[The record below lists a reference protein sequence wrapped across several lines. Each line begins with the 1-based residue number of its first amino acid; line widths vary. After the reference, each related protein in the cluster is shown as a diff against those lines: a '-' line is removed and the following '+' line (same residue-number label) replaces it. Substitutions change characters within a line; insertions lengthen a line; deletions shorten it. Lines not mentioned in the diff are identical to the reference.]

1 MEKFEEILNTLE
13 TESKEVRQNFL
24 VKFTKN
30 WYWFAIFC
38 ILGLIAGY
46 ILFSFSPP
54 TYLVQSRL
62 LIPSTDDVENTL
74 LSFDKQVIPKNQK
87 VENQIGTLQS
97 FSLYKK
103 ALENL
108 NWKTS
113 FYINNGYY
121 KTELYENKPF
131 DVIISKGAKNI
142 EGLELSIVALNDYKF
157 KINGAGIITE
167 NGIKQK
173 IKFDESGYFNT
184 NFKNKYFD
192 FTIRKKNYIAN
203 KKYYMVFNNV
213 NVMSQNYLKKIKII
227 LEDKESE
234 LINVQI
240 HSQTPQK
247 DVDFINELNQV
258 FILVGIKKNN
268 QASENSIKFI
278 DTTLIG
284 ISNTLKNAELNL
296 SNYRKNNQVMDLGA
310 ESNLIYQK
318 LEEIENEKYL
328 AKLRIDYY
336 KNMQSYMG
344 DAKKIKQMINPSIIG
359 ITDIGINSMLPKLME
374 LYNKREVLSYSVE
387 NNNPSLILIEKEI
400 QLTGNA
406 LSENLNNLLKNAEV
420 EMQSMEIRYKTV
432 QQRLTKLP
440 DTERQLI
447 SKQRDFN
454 LNNELYT
461 YMLQKKAEA
470 SISLASN
477 IPQVQIIDPAMIES
491 SEQVGP
497 SLPKNIIGGFGLGFL
512 IPFIIILI
520 SDALN
525 TKLNTFEEVEK
536 LSKLQI
542 LDGIIHSNYKNGL
555 PVLKNPQSGITESF
569 RILKVNLRNI
579 LNSPEKKVISV
590 NSLVPGEGKTFIAA
604 NLSAILSL
612 GTNEKKILIV
622 EGDLRKPKL
631 NILFGTNEGIGLSY
645 YLANKN
651 NMKDIVIQTPY
662 PNLYFVPAGE
672 IPHNPTELLENG
684 RFDIFIE
691 EARAQFDFIIID
703 NAPIS
708 LVPDG
713 LMTSKHADSSIF
725 VIRLNYSK
733 KRELKEIEKVV
744 AVNTLKNAIIVIN
757 DAPNNRFGYG
767 NKYGKNGYSNYIKYG
782 KSDSNTNNLKLIKSA

>member
-1 MEKFEEILNTLE
+1 MDKFEEILNTLE
-13 TESKEVRQNFL
+13 SENKEVRQNFL

-38 ILGLIAGY
+38 ILGLIGGY
-46 ILFSFSPP
+46 MLFSFSQP
-54 TYLVQSRL
+54 TFLVQSRL
-62 LIPSTDDVENTL
+62 LIPSTDNVPNTL

-87 VENQIGTLQS
+87 IENQIGTLQS

-113 FYINNGYY
+113 FYVNNGYY

-131 DVIISKGAKNI
+131 DVIVSKGAKNI
-142 EGLELSIVALNDYKF
+142 EGLELAIIALNDHKY
-157 KINGAGIITE
+157 KINGEGIIKE

-173 IKFDESGYFNT
+173 IRFDEFGYFNT

-192 FTIRKKNYIAN
+192 FIISKKNCIAH
-203 KKYYMVFNNV
+203 KKYYMVFNNI
-213 NVMSQNYLKKIKII
+213 NVMSQDYLKKVKIV
-227 LEDKESE
+227 LENKESE
-234 LINVQI
+234 LINVQTY
-240 HSQTPQK
+240 SQTPQK

-258 FILVGIKKNN
+258 FITVGIKKNN
-268 QASENSIKFI
+268 QASENSINFI
-278 DTTLIG
+278 DTTLVG

-310 ESNLIYQK
+310 ESNVIYQK

-400 QLTGNA
+400 QLTSNA
-406 LSENLNNLLKNAEV
+406 LSENLNNLLKNAEI
-420 EMQSMEIRYKTV
+420 EMQSMEIRYKTI

-491 SEQVGP
+491 SEQIGP
-497 SLPKNIIGGFGLGFL
+497 SLPKNIIGGFGLGFF

-520 SDALN
+520 YDAFN
-525 TKLNTFEEVEK
+525 TKLDTFEEVEK
-536 LSKLQI
+536 LSKIQI

-555 PVLKNPQSGITESF
+555 PVIKNPQSGITESF

-604 NLSAILSL
+604 NLAAILSL

-631 NILFGTNEGIGLSY
+631 NILFGTNEGIGLSS
-645 YLANKN
+645 YLENKN
-651 NMKDIVIQTPY
+651 NLKEIIIQTAY
-662 PNLYFVPAGE
+662 PNLYFVPAGD

-684 RFDIFIE
+684 RFDSFIE
-691 EARAQFDFIIID
+691 EARTQFDFIIID
-703 NAPIS
+703 NAPLS

-767 NKYGKNGYSNYIKYG
+767 NKYGKNGYSNYIKYS
-782 KSDSNTNNLKLIKSA
+782 KSDSKNNLKLIKSA

>member
-1 MEKFEEILNTLE
+1 MDKFEEILNTLE
-13 TESKEVRQNFL
+13 TETKEVRQNFL

-30 WYWFAIFC
+30 WFWFAIFC
-38 ILGLIAGY
+38 SIGIIAGF
-46 ILFSFSPP
+46 LFFSFTPP
-54 TYLVQSRL
+54 IYFVHSRL
-62 LIPSTDDVENTL
+62 LIPSTENTENTL
-74 LSFDKQVIPKNQK
+74 LSFDKQIIPKNQK
-87 VENQIGTLQS
+87 IENQIGTLQS

-131 DVIISKGAKNI
+131 DVIISGGANNI
-142 EGLELSIVALNDYKF
+142 QGIELVIVALNDYKF
-157 KINGAGIITE
+157 EIVAKGNIIE

-173 IKFDESGYFNT
+173 IEFDEPGYFNS

-192 FTIRKKNYIAN
+192 FTISKKNCMVN
-203 KKYYMVFNNV
+203 KKYILVFNNI
-213 NVMSQNYLKKIKII
+213 NVMARNYLKNVKII

-234 LINVQI
+234 LLNLQI

-258 FILVGIKKNN
+258 FITVGIKKNN
-268 QASENSIKFI
+268 QASENSINFI
-278 DTTLIG
+278 DTTLVG
-284 ISNTLKNAELNL
+284 ISNTLKDAELNL

-310 ESNLIYQK
+310 EANVIYQK

-359 ITDIGINSMLPKLME
+359 ITDIGINTMLPKLMD
-374 LYNKREVLSYSVE
+374 LYSKREVLTYSVE

-400 QLTGNA
+400 QLTSNA
-406 LSENLNNLLKNAEV
+406 LSENLNNLLKNAEI
-420 EMQSMEIRYKTV
+420 EMQSMEIRYKTI

-440 DTERQLI
+440 DTERQLV

-491 SEQVGP
+491 SEQIGP
-497 SLPKNIIGGFGLGFL
+497 SLPKNIIGGFGIGFF

-520 SDALN
+520 TDAFN
-525 TKLNTFEEVEK
+525 TKLDSFEEVEK
-536 LSKLQI
+536 LSNLQI

-555 PVLKNPQSGITESF
+555 PVIKNPQSGITESF

-579 LNSPEKKVISV
+579 LNSSEKKVISV

-612 GTNEKKILIV
+612 GINDKKVLII

-631 NILFGTNEGIGLSY
+631 NILFGSNEGIGLSS

-651 NMKDIVIQTPY
+651 NIKEIIIQTPY

-672 IPHNPTELLENG
+672 IPPNPTELLENG

-691 EARAQFDFIIID
+691 EARIQFDFVIID

-713 LMTSKHADSSIF
+713 LMTSKHADTSIF

-733 KRELKEIEKVV
+733 KREIKEIEKIV

-757 DAPNNRFGYG
+757 DASTNRFGYG

-782 KSDSNTNNLKLIKSA
+782 KTDSNINLKLIKSA